1 MIESVR
7 KYIIDNELIDF
18 GESVLV
24 ALSGGPDSV
33 CLLHVLYKLKKEL
46 NINLGAI
53 HINHLLR
60 RDSAYKDEEYV
71 VDLCKSL
78 NVECYV
84 KRININDIAKE
95 KSISLEMAGREQRY
109 KAFED
114 IKKEFGYDKVAVA
127 HNAND
132 QAETLMMRIMRGTG
146 LEGLTGIRCKR
157 DGGIVRPILFL
168 SRDKIEE
175 YCNENKLVPRI
186 DTSNFEK
193 NYNRNKVRLDIL
205 PYMKENF
212 NKDIVETLNRM
223 ALLLQS
229 DDEYLQE
236 QSINAYRK
244 YCVNDENTIKISKKI
259 FSQEKESIFTRVIK
273 IVFKEVS
280 NSHQNFE
287 MKHIYEVVNLNKKP
301 AGKKINLTNG
311 VIVENSYNDITFGR
325 DHKVNNFQKIEE
337 IDLLKSDIPKN
348 IDYDVY
354 EVSFQLLDVKNNIEF
369 SNNDLIKYFD
379 YDKIEEEISIR
390 HRKDGD
396 KIRPLGMV
404 GSKKIKDIFINLKVP
419 REERDRIP
427 ILVFDSKVAWV
438 VGYKVSEEFKTTK
451 DTKKLLKVI
460 FQRKD

>member
-7 KYIIDNELIDF
+7 NYIIDNKLIDF
-18 GESVLV
+18 GENVLV

-95 KSISLEMAGREQRY
+95 RSISLEMAGREQRY
-109 KAFED
+109 KAFEA
-114 IKKEFGYDKVAVA
+114 IKKEFGYDKIAVA

-168 SRDKIEE
+168 SRDRIEE
-175 YCNENKLVPRI
+175 YCNENKLAPRI

-193 NYNRNKVRLDIL
+193 IYNRNKVRLDIL

-236 QSINAYRK
+236 QSVNAYRR
-244 YCVNDENTIKISKKI
+244 YCVNDGNAIKILKDI
-259 FSQEKESIFTRVIK
+259 FNLEKESIFTRVIK
-273 IVFKEVS
+273 MVFKEVS

-287 MKHIYEVVNLNKKP
+287 MKHIYEVVNLNKKST
-301 AGKKINLTNG
+301 GKKINLTNG
-311 VIVENSYNDITFGR
+311 VVVENSYDYIIFGI
-325 DHKVNNFQKIEE
+325 DYKVNSLQSFEE
-337 IDLLKSDIPKN
+337 VELLKSNIPKS

-354 EVSFQLLDVKNNIEF
+354 EVSFQLLDAKNNIEF

-379 YDKIEEEISIR
+379 YDKIEEKIFIR

-396 KIRPLGMV
+396 KIRPLGMA